1 MAMHG
6 VLFLDELP
14 EFSRDVLE
22 VLREPL
28 ESGRITISRA
38 ARQADFPARF
48 QLVAAMN
55 PCPCGYLGHY
65 AGKCHCTPEQVARYR
80 RRISGPLLDRIDIHI
95 EVPAIAPDE
104 LARRTGGESSAII
117 RARVQRARERQLAR
131 QGKPNAHLSS
141 REVTQHAAPD
151 TAGEE
156 LLKQATSRLGLS
168 ARGYHRI
175 LKVARSIADLA
186 GEARVATSHV
196 AEAIQYRRADRS

>member
-1 MAMHG
+1 
-6 VLFLDELP
+6 
-14 EFSRDVLE
+14 
-22 VLREPL
+22 
-28 ESGRITISRA
+28 
-38 ARQADFPARF
+38 
-48 QLVAAMN
+48 
-55 PCPCGYLGHY
+55 
-65 AGKCHCTPEQVARYR
+65 
-80 RRISGPLLDRIDIHI
+80 
-95 EVPAIAPDE
+95 
-104 LARRTGGESSAII
+104 
-117 RARVQRARERQLAR
+117 VQRARERQLAR